1 MKVQKYFQ
9 IFNIKMEIFEQLL
22 QPRSLDHDQRV
33 HVQQTH
39 TGEVSK
45 DPSCVLCNMVRT
57 TPKIDF
63 WNFWKWYRKV
73 TGAETYTE
81 NTIKVFYKKEI
92 KTEWDNMEEVT
103 AKAISLIETMRY
115 HPKNGIEIKTQDLV
129 RRLTLVIIQSDWFK
143 GKIEEENEE
152 MSDLSEDDIISI
164 ASTVSSIAE
173 NEDGIGE
180 SEEFKRFWE
189 LFKKLEPRVRSF
201 NKNAIDG
208 FEKLIMTKDEVL
220 ENLAAQ
226 EEEEVNKLTENFR
239 QLITGLRYKGLRPLA
254 RSILPHIID
263 LTILSKKFT
272 LTIEETEGNL
282 EWNKTEDL
290 QKENEGLR
298 PIEKF
303 WLWYQELIPEAK
315 SYGEKTINAFNKLT
329 QLEYTNRSW
338 EVKQCLKDL
347 ILGIEHNIDE
357 NHSPNLEGIY
367 EEIIT
372 VLSASKG
379 FSMSLKDS
387 RREYRKITE
396 GKSNVTSEEIS
407 PKEKSPEKSDSEE
420 NNETKKKDK
429 GKERNLYFS
438 CPGNNCNGYQQ
449 DEKGLKCIRCDKK
462 MRFGENLKKHCD
474 ECHLGN
480 KKEEIIDKCERCDK
494 SWKDCTCQC
503 REHGDVINCGIGGN
517 DECYY
522 ITKEEY
528 DMYQSKSKVFQL
540 LVKAG
545 TYKWNGETYE
555 TISTIDEVENDKERE
570 ENIGSEKEDTK
581 PTKKRN
587 FGAMNMRKQE
597 PVINMKM

>member
-1 MKVQKYFQ
+1 
-9 IFNIKMEIFEQLL
+9 MEIFEQLL

-33 HVQQTH
+33 HVLQTH

-57 TPKIDF
+57 TPSIDF

-92 KTEWDNMEEVT
+92 KTDWENMEEVT

-152 MSDLSEDDIISI
+152 ISELSEDDIISI

-180 SEEFKRFWE
+180 SKEFKRFWE

-201 NKNAIDG
+201 NKNAIEG

-220 ENLAAQ
+220 ENLAVQ

-263 LTILSKKFT
+263 LTILSRKFT

-329 QLEYTNRSW
+329 QLEYVNRSW

-407 PKEKSPEKSDSEE
+407 PKEKSPEK
-420 NNETKKKDK
+420 
-429 GKERNLYFS
+429 
-438 CPGNNCNGYQQ
+438 
-449 DEKGLKCIRCDKK
+449 IR
-462 MRFGENLKKHCD
+462 
-474 ECHLGN
+474 
-480 KKEEIIDKCERCDK
+480 
-494 SWKDCTCQC
+494 
-503 REHGDVINCGIGGN
+503 
-517 DECYY
+517 
-522 ITKEEY
+522 
-528 DMYQSKSKVFQL
+528 
-540 LVKAG
+540 
-545 TYKWNGETYE
+545 
-555 TISTIDEVENDKERE
+555 
-570 ENIGSEKEDTK
+570 
-581 PTKKRN
+581 
-587 FGAMNMRKQE
+587 
-597 PVINMKM
+597 

>member
-22 QPRSLDHDQRV
+22 QPRSLDHDKRV

-57 TPKIDF
+57 TPSIDF

-92 KTEWDNMEEVT
+92 KTDWENMEEVT

-152 MSDLSEDDIISI
+152 MSELSDDDIISI
-164 ASTVSSIAE
+164 SSTVSSIAE

-180 SEEFKRFWE
+180 SKEFKRFWE

-239 QLITGLRYKGLRPLA
+239 QLITGLRYKGLRPLS

-272 LTIEETEGNL
+272 LTIEETKRNL
-282 EWNKTEDL
+282 EWNKTE
-290 QKENEGLR
+290 K
-298 PIEKF
+298 
-303 WLWYQELIPEAK
+303 
-315 SYGEKTINAFNKLT
+315 KT
-329 QLEYTNRSW
+329 
-338 EVKQCLKDL
+338 KD
-347 ILGIEHNIDE
+347 
-357 NHSPNLEGIY
+357 
-367 EEIIT
+367 
-372 VLSASKG
+372 
-379 FSMSLKDS
+379 
-387 RREYRKITE
+387 
-396 GKSNVTSEEIS
+396 
-407 PKEKSPEKSDSEE
+407 
-420 NNETKKKDK
+420 
-429 GKERNLYFS
+429 
-438 CPGNNCNGYQQ
+438 
-449 DEKGLKCIRCDKK
+449 
-462 MRFGENLKKHCD
+462 
-474 ECHLGN
+474 
-480 KKEEIIDKCERCDK
+480 
-494 SWKDCTCQC
+494 
-503 REHGDVINCGIGGN
+503 
-517 DECYY
+517 
-522 ITKEEY
+522 
-528 DMYQSKSKVFQL
+528 
-540 LVKAG
+540 
-545 TYKWNGETYE
+545 
-555 TISTIDEVENDKERE
+555 
-570 ENIGSEKEDTK
+570 
-581 PTKKRN
+581 
-587 FGAMNMRKQE
+587 
-597 PVINMKM
+597 

>member
-1 MKVQKYFQ
+1 MNSSIRIPNTQYFQQTNNLYTSYYEIIYKEDESTKYFQ
-9 IFNIKMEIFEQLL
+9 IFNIKMEIFKQLL
-22 QPRSLDHDQRV
+22 QPRSFDHDQRV

-57 TPKIDF
+57 TPSIDF

-115 HPKNGIEIKTQDLV
+115 HPKIGIEIKTQDLV

-143 GKIEEENEE
+143 GKIEE
-152 MSDLSEDDIISI
+152 
-164 ASTVSSIAE
+164 
-173 NEDGIGE
+173 GIGE
-180 SEEFKRFWE
+180 SGEFKRFWE

-201 NKNAIDG
+201 NKNAIEG

-220 ENLAAQ
+220 ENLTAQ
-226 EEEEVNKLTENFR
+226 EEEVNKLTENFR

-357 NHSPNLEGIY
+357 NHAPNLEGIY

-372 VLSASKG
+372 ILSASKG
-379 FSMSLKDS
+379 FSMNLKDS

-407 PKEKSPEKSDSEE
+407 PKVKSPEKSDSEE

-438 CPGNNCNGYQQ
+438 CPGNSCNGYQQ

-480 KKEEIIDKCERCDK
+480 KKEEINDKCERCNK

-503 REHGDVINCGIGGN
+503 REHGNVIN
-517 DECYY
+517 
-522 ITKEEY
+522 
-528 DMYQSKSKVFQL
+528 
-540 LVKAG
+540 
-545 TYKWNGETYE
+545 
-555 TISTIDEVENDKERE
+555 
-570 ENIGSEKEDTK
+570 
-581 PTKKRN
+581 
-587 FGAMNMRKQE
+587 
-597 PVINMKM
+597 

>member
-152 MSDLSEDDIISI
+152 MSELSEDDIISI

-180 SEEFKRFWE
+180 YEEFKRFWE

-239 QLITGLRYKGLRPLA
+239 QLITGLRYRGLRPLA

-263 LTILSKKFT
+263 LTILSKKFRM
-272 LTIEETEGNL
+272 E
-282 EWNKTEDL
+282 
-290 QKENEGLR
+290 
-298 PIEKF
+298 
-303 WLWYQELIPEAK
+303 
-315 SYGEKTINAFNKLT
+315 
-329 QLEYTNRSW
+329 
-338 EVKQCLKDL
+338 
-347 ILGIEHNIDE
+347 
-357 NHSPNLEGIY
+357 
-367 EEIIT
+367 
-372 VLSASKG
+372 
-379 FSMSLKDS
+379 
-387 RREYRKITE
+387 
-396 GKSNVTSEEIS
+396 
-407 PKEKSPEKSDSEE
+407 
-420 NNETKKKDK
+420 
-429 GKERNLYFS
+429 
-438 CPGNNCNGYQQ
+438 
-449 DEKGLKCIRCDKK
+449 
-462 MRFGENLKKHCD
+462 
-474 ECHLGN
+474 
-480 KKEEIIDKCERCDK
+480 
-494 SWKDCTCQC
+494 
-503 REHGDVINCGIGGN
+503 
-517 DECYY
+517 
-522 ITKEEY
+522 
-528 DMYQSKSKVFQL
+528 
-540 LVKAG
+540 
-545 TYKWNGETYE
+545 
-555 TISTIDEVENDKERE
+555 
-570 ENIGSEKEDTK
+570 
-581 PTKKRN
+581 
-587 FGAMNMRKQE
+587 
-597 PVINMKM
+597 